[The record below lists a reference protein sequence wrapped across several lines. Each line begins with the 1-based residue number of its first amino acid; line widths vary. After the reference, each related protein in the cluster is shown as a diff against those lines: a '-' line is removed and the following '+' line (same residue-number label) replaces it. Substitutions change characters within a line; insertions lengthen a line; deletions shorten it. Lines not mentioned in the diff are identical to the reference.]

1 MAIIR
6 HKSSKNAAYDSVYE
20 YLKYEHERH
29 EGNGRV
35 WYTPVLDEYGLL
47 QERTDCLMAA
57 FDSHGHSID
66 PVSWA
71 AACVR
76 TNFRHQKN
84 RSKADRKNHT
94 YIISLPES
102 DRPLIT
108 KEDLLE
114 LSKKMSK
121 DFFRGY
127 EVLIAVHMDKKKN
140 PHFHLVIN
148 SVRAEERPEQDWM
161 MTDQFGQVL
170 PCETMSGGKHQD
182 STQLRRALNDWVLAQ
197 CREKGLF
204 AQDNNSIADQQKKE
218 RVADKNNQLKKTLEA
233 FASECRTI
241 SELQQKLQEH
251 DIRLNLRGNSTSILP
266 SGGRKN
272 VRLTTLGLNPSIL
285 LAHMPDFVPQHELAE
300 KKYAQWVIYRRE
312 KNDLRIQKLKEKTE
326 AILEEELK
334 KQDEYYRREDYK
346 ALFALNNHIL
356 QMLAELHTEKEK
368 ANRLLSAWD
377 NWRDES
383 LPQDQRRKGYSFVC
397 WSGCDPNNETE
408 YQWLTTLCESIELQ
422 EKMAIEL
429 SSKLRDES
437 IKWKDHN
444 DLVHLKKD
452 AEWLKRREQQLKH
465 QIKYYKKRS
474 KKLWDI
480 SCNCERTAMRRSP
493 LKDDEIYLYTIPPGW
508 ENYHKMRSQ
517 WTKIYFRQRELEM
530 QLSKIKAQKREHRKS
545 KYQRLQHSLLSRNR
559 DSK

>member
-1 MAIIR
+1 MAIVKHR
-6 HKSSKNAAYDSVYE
+6 SSKNAEYDSVYS
-20 YLKYEHERH
+20 YLRYEHERH

-47 QERTDCLMAA
+47 QERADCLMAA
-57 FDSHGHSID
+57 FNSHGHPID
-66 PVSWA
+66 PADWA
-71 AACVR
+71 SACIR

-84 RSKADRKNHT
+84 RSKEDRKNHT

-108 KEDLLE
+108 KEGLLE
-114 LSKKMSK
+114 LAQKMSK
-121 DFFRGY
+121 EFFRRY
-127 EVLIAVHMDKKKN
+127 EVLIAVHMDEKKN

-204 AQDNNSIADQQKKE
+204 AQDNNSIADQRKKE
-218 RVADKNNQLKKTLEA
+218 RVADKNNQLKKALEA

-266 SGGRKN
+266 SGGHKN

-397 WSGCDPNNETE
+397 WSGCEPNNETE
-408 YQWLTTLCESIELQ
+408 YQWLTTLCESITLQ
-422 EKMAIEL
+422 EKMALEL
-429 SSKLRDES
+429 NEKLRDENAE
-437 IKWKDHN
+437 WKYHN
-444 DLVHLKKD
+444 EFVHLKKD
-452 AEWLKRREQQLKH
+452 AEWLNRREQQLKH
-465 QIKYYKKRS
+465 QIKCCKMRS
-474 KKLWDI
+474 KKLWEI
-480 SCNCERTAMRRSP
+480 SYNCERAAMRRSP
-493 LKDDEIYLYTIPPGW
+493 WDDNTAHFGSIPKGW
-508 ENYHKMRSQ
+508 KNYYKIKGQ
-517 WTKIYFRQRELEM
+517 WTETQIRQRELEM
-530 QLSKIKAQKREHRKS
+530 QLTEIKTQKQERENVKICNNYAITT
-545 KYQRLQHSLLSRNR
+545 
-559 DSK
+559 